1 MKTRFGRQ
9 ELKLMKINK
18 LKIFFA
24 AGLLLAFGCNGC
36 HQKTADS
43 GADYTISPEAGTTYK
58 AGDEVK
64 VKVGLPANT
73 KPDSVVYMM
82 EAIRLGAAKDTLGI
96 SLKTDT
102 LPLGIK
108 LITAKVYQGG
118 KSQDVTT
125 NILLLAAKAPEK
137 YTYKVEKTFP
147 RDTSA
152 YTEGLQYID
161 GVIYESTGDYGHST
175 IRKVD
180 LQTGKVLMQTKLEN
194 KYFGEGISVIG
205 DKVVQMT
212 YREKTG
218 FVYDK
223 NNLKLLKTFA
233 NNVGVEGWG
242 MCFDGKKLYLDDST
256 NRIWFLD
263 KDTYQQIGFI
273 DVCDD
278 TKQIDS
284 VNELEY
290 IDGKLYA
297 NVYQTDD
304 ILVIN
309 PKTGAVEQRIDMK
322 NLYPESER
330 PSNRDWGNNVLN
342 GIAYDAATKRIF
354 VTGKKWPKMYQVKF
368 VKAP

>member
-1 MKTRFGRQ
+1 MRFGRQ
-9 ELKLMKINK
+9 ELKLTMNNKI
-18 LKIFFA
+18 KIFFA

-36 HQKTADS
+36 KQKTTVGA
-43 GADYTISPEAGTTYK
+43 ADYTISPEAGTTYK
-58 AGDEVK
+58 AGDVVK
-64 VKVGLPANT
+64 IKVGLPADA

-82 EAIRLGAAKDTLGI
+82 ESTRIGSSKDTAGI

-102 LPLGIK
+102 VPLGIK
-108 LITAKVYQGG
+108 ILMAKVYEGG

-125 NILLLAAKAPEK
+125 NILLLAAKAPEE

-147 RDTSA
+147 HDTSA

-161 GVIYESTGDYGHST
+161 GVMYESTGEENRST

-180 LQTGKVLMQTKLEN
+180 LQTGKVLVQTKLEN
-194 KYFGEGISVIG
+194 QYFGEGLSVIG

-212 YREKTG
+212 YRNKVG

-223 NNLKLLKTFA
+223 TTLKLLKTFP

-263 KDTYQQIGFI
+263 KDTYQQTGYI

-278 TKQIDS
+278 KKQIDS

-309 PKTGAVEQRIDMK
+309 PKTGAVEQKIDMQ

-330 PSNRDWGNNVLN
+330 PAGRDWGNNVLN

-368 VKAP
+368 VKK

>member
-1 MKTRFGRQ
+1 
-9 ELKLMKINK
+9 MKINK
-18 LKIFFA
+18 LKVIFA

-36 HQKTADS
+36 HEKSTDN

-64 VKVGLPANT
+64 VKVGLPAGT

-82 EAIRLGAAKDTLGI
+82 EAARLGAAKDSSGI
-96 SLKTDT
+96 NVKTDT
-102 LPLGIK
+102 IPLGIK
-108 LITAKVYQGG
+108 IITARVYNGG
-118 KSQDVTT
+118 KSQDVST
-125 NILLLAAKAPEK
+125 NILLLAAKAPER

-147 RDTSA
+147 HDTSS

-161 GVIYESTGDYGHST
+161 GVMYESTGEPKHST
-175 IRKVD
+175 IRKND
-180 LQTGKVLMQTKLEN
+180 LQTGKALQLTRLEDQ
-194 KYFGEGISVIG
+194 YFGEGLSVIG
-205 DKVVQMT
+205 DKVVQLT
-212 YREKTG
+212 YREKVG

-223 NNLKLLKTFA
+223 NTLKLLKTFP
-233 NNVGVEGWG
+233 NNVGAEGWG
-242 MCFDGKKLYLDDST
+242 MCFDGKKLYMDDST
-256 NRIWFLD
+256 NRIWFLN

-278 TKQIDS
+278 KGQIDS

-309 PKTGAVEQRIDMK
+309 PKTGAVEQKIDMT

-330 PSNRDWGNNVLN
+330 PAGRDWGNNVLN

-354 VTGKKWPKMYQVKF
+354 VTGKKWPKIYQVKF
-368 VKAP
+368 NPLTP

>member
-1 MKTRFGRQ
+1 MKN
-9 ELKLMKINK
+9 NK
-18 LKIFFA
+18 LTILFA
-24 AGLLLAFGCNGC
+24 AALLLAFGCNSC
-36 HQKTADS
+36 NDKTSES
-43 GADYTISPEAGTTYK
+43 GADYTLSPEAGTTYK
-58 AGDEVK
+58 AGDVVK
-64 VKVGLPANT
+64 IKVNLPAGSQ
-73 KPDSVVYMM
+73 PDSIVYSL
-82 EAIRLGAAKDTLGI
+82 ESTKLGMGKDTAGI

-102 LPLGIK
+102 IPLGIK
-108 LITAKVYQGG
+108 VITAKVYTGG
-118 KSQDVTT
+118 KSQDVST
-125 NILLLAAKAPEK
+125 NILLLAAKAPEL

-147 RDTSA
+147 HDTSS
-152 YTEGLQYID
+152 YTEGLQYTD
-161 GVIYESTGDYGHST
+161 GVMYESTGEEGHST
-175 IRKVD
+175 IRKND
-180 LQTGKVLMQTKLEN
+180 LQTGKALALTKLED
-194 KYFGEGISVIG
+194 KYFGEGLSVIG

-212 YREKTG
+212 YREKVG
-218 FVYDK
+218 FIYDK
-223 NNLKLLKTFA
+223 NTLKLLKTFT

-263 KDTYQQIGFI
+263 KDTYQQIGYI

-278 TKQIDS
+278 KRQIDA

-322 NLYPESER
+322 NLYPEAER
-330 PSNRDWGNNVLN
+330 PANRDWGNNVLN

-368 VKAP
+368 LPAGR